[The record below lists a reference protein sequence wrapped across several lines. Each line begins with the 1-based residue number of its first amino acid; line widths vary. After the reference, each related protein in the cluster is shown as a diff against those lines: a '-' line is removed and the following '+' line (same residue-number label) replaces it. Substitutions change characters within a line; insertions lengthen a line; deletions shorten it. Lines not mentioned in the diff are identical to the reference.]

1 MSTATPVP
9 ETVDLDG
16 DDARHTLRT
25 TPTWPLVR
33 DTIDRLRWADG
44 FSHARATAFQVV
56 LTIVPGM
63 LVLVAVASRL
73 HWESLSSAIIRSI
86 ESIAPGEA
94 SQVFRDAFDRGSR
107 AGASSDWAAIAAG
120 SVALLVSGTTAFGQ
134 VERSANRIY
143 GVEADRPSTE
153 KYVHGFV
160 MMVSAGLFLGLYFGA
175 IGLGSGWGPA
185 DDGAAHWWW
194 AVGRWPLGALCLGVA
209 ITVIF
214 RASPRRRQPAWSWLV
229 SGTLLAIAGVV
240 LVSLLLSGYLAA
252 SSSFGDTYGP
262 LAGFLG
268 LLLWSYLS
276 CLAVY
281 VGLAFAAQLEA
292 VRAGLRETRSV
303 ERIEAGEPDATVVSY
318 AAALRRST

>member
-16 DDARHTLRT
+16 DDARDTLRS
-25 TPTWPLVR
+25 TPTGQLLR
-33 DTIDRLRWADG
+33 DTVARLRWADG

-86 ESIAPGEA
+86 ESIAPGES

-120 SVALLVSGTTAFGQ
+120 SVALLLSGTTAFGQ
-134 VERSANRIY
+134 VERTANRIY
-143 GVEADRPSTE
+143 GVEADRPSVE

-160 MMVSAGLFLGLYFGA
+160 MMISAGLFLGLYFGA

-185 DDGAAHWWW
+185 DDGASHWWW

-214 RASPRRRQPAWSWLV
+214 RTSPRRRQPTWSWLV
-229 SGTLLAIAGVV
+229 SGTLLAITGVV

-281 VGLAFAAQLEA
+281 LGLAFAAQLEA
-292 VRAGLRETRSV
+292 VRGGLRETRSA
-303 ERIEAGEPDATVVSY
+303 EKIEAGEPDATVVSY
-318 AAALRRST
+318 ATALRRST

>member
-16 DDARHTLRT
+16 DDARDTLRS
-25 TPTWPLVR
+25 TPTGQLLR
-33 DTIDRLRWADG
+33 DTVARLRWADG

-56 LTIVPGM
+56 LTIVPGI

-86 ESIAPGEA
+86 ESIAPGQA
-94 SQVFRDAFDRGSR
+94 SEVFRDAFDRGSQ
-107 AGASSDWAAIAAG
+107 AGASSDWAAITAG

-134 VERSANRIY
+134 VERAANRIY
-143 GVEADRPSTE
+143 GVEVDRPSAR
-153 KYVHGFV
+153 KYLHGFV
-160 MMVSAGLFLGLYFGA
+160 LMISAGLLLGLYFAA
-175 IGLGSGWGPA
+175 IGLGSGWGPSE
-185 DDGAAHWWW
+185 GGTAHWWW
-194 AVGRWPLGALCLGVA
+194 AVGRWPRGALCLAAA

-214 RASPRRRQPAWSWLV
+214 RTSPRRRQPTWSWLV
-229 SGTLLAIAGVV
+229 AGTMLAFAGVV
-240 LVSLLLSGYLAA
+240 LVSLLLSGYLTA
-252 SSSFGDTYGP
+252 SSSFGETYGP

-281 VGLAFAAQLEA
+281 LGLAFAAQLEA
-292 VRAGLRETRSV
+292 VRAGMRETRSV
-303 ERIEAGEPDATVVSY
+303 EKIEAGEPDATVVSY

>member
-25 TPTWPLVR
+25 TATWPLVR

-94 SQVFRDAFDRGSR
+94 SQVFRDAFDRGSE

-120 SVALLVSGTTAFGQ
+120 SVALIVSGTTAFGQ
-134 VERSANRIY
+134 VERTANRIY
-143 GVEADRPSTE
+143 GVEADRPSAQ
-153 KYVHGFV
+153 KYLHGFV
-160 MMVSAGLFLGLYFGA
+160 MMISAGLFLGLYFGA

-194 AVGRWPLGALCLGVA
+194 AVARWPLGALCLGIA

-214 RASPRRRQPAWSWLV
+214 RFAPRRRQPTWGWLV

-252 SSSFGDTYGP
+252 SGSFGETYGP

-303 ERIEAGEPDATVVSY
+303 EKIEAGEPDATVVSY
-318 AAALRRST
+318 AAALRRNT